1 MELFTDRDLGGRQFP
16 TLLRDAGLTVHAHKD
31 HLAPD
36 APDTEWLPQVDARG
50 WIILS
55 LDFNIR
61 RNPLERDAVFGSGAA
76 FFALTG
82 GSATARELA
91 QNFLNT
97 LPLVERFLAGHP
109 SPFIA
114 KIDRATPPPM
124 ITAGR
129 PRRVEMVLTLAEWRE
144 LKRQER

>member
-1 MELFTDRDLGGRQFP
+1 MEYFTDRDIGGRQFP
-16 TLLRDAGLTVHAHKD
+16 SILREAGLTVHAHTD
-31 HLAPD
+31 HFAPD
-36 APDTEWLPQVDARG
+36 APDTAWLPQVSARG

-61 RNPLERDAVFGSGAA
+61 RNPLERDSVFESGAA

-97 LPLVERFLAGHP
+97 LPQVERFVARHRP
-109 SPFIA
+109 PYIA
-114 KIDRATPPPM
+114 KIYRATPPAQ
-124 ITAGR
+124 IAAGR
-129 PRRVEMVLTLAEWRE
+129 PGRVEMVLTQAEWLE
-144 LKRQER
+144 LKRQGR